1 MESKS
6 FSSLVI
12 LTFCLILLEKF
23 KNAWKEEKDVYKMLK
38 DVIDNVLST
47 SGYSE
52 VNLAKLFQAF
62 TALKYWPT
70 VLKWTWVIR
79 YGIIFMPILP
89 PRETIQCYVFI
100 F

>member
-1 MESKS
+1 MDVYTLKIYSFFYVLGKNKVIIMESTS

-12 LTFCLILLEKF
+12 LTFCLILLEKC

-62 TALKYWPT
+62 TALKY
-70 VLKWTWVIR
+70 
-79 YGIIFMPILP
+79 
-89 PRETIQCYVFI
+89 
-100 F
+100 